1 MPTMDSFRLSPH
13 TTTKGIIINFL
24 PLQMTMACG
33 VGSGSATPASTTKSS
48 AFGAAKLRK
57 RENNSSA
64 FSYRYLLL
72 D

>member
-1 MPTMDSFRLSPH
+1 
-13 TTTKGIIINFL
+13 
-24 PLQMTMACG
+24 MTMACG